1 MSIVAST
8 AEQILP
14 RDHRWFYNRIVI
26 AFQIKLSCFNGSS
39 LKMMENAL
47 SNIKIGPGDFLTYY
61 IILYIYI
68 YTCYIIYI
76 YIIYY
81 IYVMYYICYRNY
93 IYYTLYI
100 LYNIYYIYYRHIDK
114 ASEKRREIFV
124 VLINYVFFLSIYFK
138 SHI

>member
-1 MSIVAST
+1 
-8 AEQILP
+8 
-14 RDHRWFYNRIVI
+14 
-26 AFQIKLSCFNGSS
+26 
-39 LKMMENAL
+39 MMENAL

-61 IILYIYI
+61 IIYIYI
-68 YTCYIIYI
+68 YTCYIIYIYI